1 MITKKESLDQ
11 KVRMKIVYK
20 STSKKILAQAYN
32 VTDKTLGRWLSPHNQ
47 KIGTYRSR
55 CYTPKQIE
63 TIVSLLGMPE
73 RSDLICV

>member
-1 MITKKESLDQ
+1 MNSKKKTFITTSNF
-11 KVRMKIVYK
+11 K
-20 STSKKILAQAYN
+20 STTKKILAHAYN
-32 VTDKTLGRWLSPHNQ
+32 VTDKTLNKWLAPHQ
-47 KIGTYRSR
+47 EAIGEYRSR